1 MKYQSMCR
9 ICPVCGKHRGGN
21 TDHAKCSRIMQ
32 KKRQHQ
38 ERHRKTRPA
47 EISRLIKDFQY
58 HEMRGGEND
67 ESA

>member
-32 KKRQHQ
+32 KKRQRQ
-38 ERHRKTRPA
+38 ERHKKPA
-47 EISRLIKDFQY
+47 EVNRLFKDFQY
-58 HEMRGGEND
+58 HEMRGNEYD